1 MEEQASSGLRSLE
14 GGLKA
19 RPSPLCRLLRL
30 PGGAGWA
37 ARTLARLLASSS
49 KGFSASLLGDRGCLE
64 SEGPSHKELLLT
76 LNSKSWR
83 MEKERGYY
91 EK

>member
-1 MEEQASSGLRSLE
+1 MKAGL
-14 GGLKA
+14 
-19 RPSPLCRLLRL
+19 SPLCLLLRP
-30 PGGAGWA
+30 PGGAGRA
-37 ARTLARLLASSS
+37 AKTLARLLASSS